1 MFLIAFGRMITHK
14 CQKSH
19 ENLVLQEMATLTNI
33 RYFVIT
39 PTSIFE
45 MDRCPKIQWKK
56 KYGIICLKTL
66 MSRNDQVNFI
76 NLKIWSTHKIW
87 TCTNRSNHQPLWA
100 SQLKCS
106 QVWGNAQQKD
116 EKSLPKIYNT
126 FINVA
131 DSLMSKSY
139 KTVHKCGT

>member
-1 MFLIAFGRMITHK
+1 M
-14 CQKSH
+14 
-19 ENLVLQEMATLTNI
+19 E
-33 RYFVIT
+33 
-39 PTSIFE
+39 
-45 MDRCPKIQWKK
+45 KK
-56 KYGIICLKTL
+56 NMESFASKPF

-87 TCTNRSNHQPLWA
+87 TCTNRSNHLPLWA

-116 EKSLPKIYNT
+116 ENLFLKSVVL